1 MMSIIFIIKFIY
13 IISLEDNKIKIEMN
27 RYIPDYGTDITDNI
41 FYTYNFSLDIIE
53 GGTYVLDTASFY
65 SWKINNTPSDTS
77 SNNSILEYEIST
89 ETRLNEI
96 VNGTVKTSSEDLV
109 YISLKD
115 KKYQDNSGSI
125 CVPKDIP
132 NHIKSDIDKNLFSFG
147 NKIYNYLD
155 LIKDKVSQKYI
166 NYVQETINKGYI
178 LLGEKDEIFSTDKND
193 KDIKTCKCSLPPDN
207 DVQNEFL
214 YYWNCKISSFSVD
227 NIKTTSSYSKSIN
240 GDIFAIF
247 ALSEEYII
255 APKKTG
261 EEVINK
267 YRDLIYDYY
276 GASCL
281 LEDFNNNKDIKIM
294 VCQAF
299 NYPGLPD
306 FTITLE
312 GEISMIALSYD
323 LFKYKDENHVY
334 FKILLNERK
343 TKEYWYLGDP
353 IIKNYN
359 FLFDYNTPGEETITI
374 VPSDKYESF
383 SIIVTFCSASFIV
396 LLFFGF
402 LIFARIRI
410 SILSKEKNKI
420 RNART
425 KTTTRKIKKIIR
437 SQNDFEIPEGNIP
450 IQNEMKNSNTLYSDD
465 DNEEEQS
472 ESENDN
478 DNDSDKG
485 SDSNEEEKE
494 SNNNNNNFKMK
505 SKSEDNSE
513 DKKNNDSESGS
524 NIRNS
529 ISNNS
534 LGDESKSGKS
544 NKALK
549 EKASNANKA
558 DNTGEF
564 NFDDLY
570 SINNIN
576 SDEEECDLIGEEE
589 GSLPP
594 LNNRV

>member
-1 MMSIIFIIKFIY
+1 MMPIILIIKFIY
-13 IISLEDNKIKIEMN
+13 IISLENNKIKIEMN
-27 RYIPDYGTDITDNI
+27 RYIPDYGTIISDNV

-77 SNNSILEYEIST
+77 YNNTMLEYEIST
-89 ETRLNEI
+89 ETRLNEML
-96 VNGTVKTSSEDLV
+96 NGTAKTSSENLV
-109 YISLKD
+109 YISLTN
-115 KKYQDNSGSI
+115 KKSQDNSGSI

-132 NHIKSDIDKNLFSFG
+132 NRIKSDFDKNLFSFG

-155 LIKDKVSQKYI
+155 LIQDKVSQKYI

-178 LLGEKDEIFSTDKND
+178 LFGEKDEIFNSDNNNR
-193 KDIKTCKCSLPPDN
+193 DIKTCKCSLPPDN
-207 DVQNEFL
+207 DAQNEFL

-227 NIKTTSSYSKSIN
+227 NIKTSSSYSKPIN
-240 GDIFAIF
+240 GDIYAIF

-267 YRDLIYDYY
+267 YKKLIENYY
-276 GASCL
+276 GASCQ
-281 LEDFNNNKDIKIM
+281 LENFNNNENIKIM
-294 VCQAF
+294 VCKTF
-299 NYPGLPD
+299 NYAGLPD

-312 GEISMIALSYD
+312 GEISLIALSYD
-323 LFKYKDENHVY
+323 LFKNKDENHVY
-334 FKILLNERK
+334 FKILLNERN

-359 FLFDYNTPGEETITI
+359 FLFDYNTPGEENITI

-383 SIIVTFCSASFIV
+383 SIIVTFCSASFII
-396 LLFFGF
+396 LLFFAF

-420 RNART
+420 RTVRT

-450 IQNEMKNSNTLYSDD
+450 IQNEMKNSNTLNSDE

-472 ESENDN
+472 ESEND
-478 DNDSDKG
+478 SEKG
-485 SDSNEEEKE
+485 SELNEEKE
-494 SNNNNNNFKMK
+494 SNNNNSYIK
-505 SKSEDNSE
+505 SKSEDNSS
-513 DKKNNDSESGS
+513 DKKNNDSENESK
-524 NIRNS
+524 IRNS
-529 ISNNS
+529 VSNNS
-534 LGDESKSGKS
+534 FGNENKSGKS
-544 NKALK
+544 NKVLK
-549 EKASNANKA
+549 EKRNNADKT

-576 SDEEECDLIGEEE
+576 SDEDECDLIGEEE

-594 LNNRV
+594 LNK